1 MLRSIARTV
10 LGKGVQVKGMKDGG
24 EGVKKG
30 LYPTPAKILCFCV
43 KMECLVHKKV
53 RKMKVCNK
61 LFSDAVKPS
70 PDILF

>member
-10 LGKGVQVKGMKDGG
+10 LGKGVQVKAMKDG
-24 EGVKKG
+24 GVKKG

-43 KMECLVHKKV
+43 KMECLVYKKV

-61 LFSDAVKPS
+61 LFSDAVKSS